1 MITIIIK
8 LIEYPYNFITFELI
22 KYLMRDFINKFYKH
36 HSLIYKGILFICST
50 VLIVYLFPK
59 SGKFKYNFEKGK
71 PWQSENLYAPF
82 NFAIKK
88 TVDELK
94 LEEKTIRDNAFL
106 YFNID
111 NTIEAKI
118 RESFESRFDKTFSD
132 SILKVERT
140 KLFKAG
146 ETIITELY
154 QFGVLSEDYE
164 FSETKVAILLDN
176 RVKQDKIFFSNLIQ
190 QDEVVLVI
198 EKTLLNWKLSNYKNT
213 FISLFFD
220 IVEPNVFFDKST
232 TDKVLQEALD
242 KIVPTRGSVEKGT
255 LIISK
260 GEVIEG
266 DKYQKLKSL
275 QSEYKSQVWNKSNY
289 VWILF
294 AYTLLVALA
303 LLMLLLFIKNYRPH
317 IFENNTKVTF
327 ILFNVLLMVFLTT
340 IVVNYNS
347 EYIYVV
353 PICILPLVFKA
364 FFDARLGLFAH
375 VITVLLLGFIVP
387 NSYEYM
393 FLQIIAGIVTI
404 LTVSELYKR
413 ANLFISVGQITL
425 IYIVAYFAFF
435 VIHEGTVENMEWEVF
450 IWFILCGLATLFVQP
465 LIYAYEKLFG
475 LVSDV
480 SLLELSDTNSKLL
493 KELSNKAPGTFH
505 HSLNVANLAES
516 CANEIGAN
524 AMLIRVGALY
534 HDIGK
539 MQNPT
544 YFTEN
549 QLTSLNPHD
558 ELSGRESAKI
568 IINHV
573 IDGIEI
579 ARKNKLPDRIIDFI
593 RTHHGT
599 TAVYYFYKKEKDL
612 DNEVDKIDFC
622 YPGPKPF
629 SKETAILMMCD
640 SVEAA
645 SKSIK
650 DPTSTKI
657 NDFVEKIINKQIKED
672 QFLNADITFK
682 EIESIKKVLKYKLAN
697 IYHLRIEYPE

>member
-1 MITIIIK
+1 MK
-8 LIEYPYNFITFELI
+8 E
-22 KYLMRDFINKFYKH
+22 FINKLYRN
-36 HSLIYKGILFICST
+36 HSLIYKGLLFICTT

-88 TVDELK
+88 TEDEIK
-94 LEEKTIRDNAFL
+94 DEKQILRDNSVL

-111 NTIEAKI
+111 NTVKTNVEN
-118 RESFESRFDKTFSD
+118 RFNTKFKSVFKD
-132 SILKVERT
+132 SISRNTRYKLLKTGRNIIK
-140 KLFKAG
+140 KL
-146 ETIITELY
+146 Y
-154 QFGVLSEDYE
+154 RFGILNEDYNFLE
-164 FSETKVAILLDN
+164 SKIVVLLDN
-176 RVKQDKIFFSNLIQ
+176 RVEKEKVLFSNLIE
-190 QDEVVLVI
+190 QDEIVSVI
-198 EKTLLNWKLSNYKNT
+198 ENELSNQNLSKYKNS
-213 FISLFFD
+213 FVSLFFD
-220 IVEPNVFFDKST
+220 LIEPNLIFDKSI
-232 TDKVLQEALD
+232 TDKALQEEFD
-242 KIVPTRGSVEKGT
+242 KIAYARGSIERGT
-255 LIISK
+255 LIVSK

-266 DKYQKLKSL
+266 DKFQILKSL
-275 QSEYKSQVWNKSNY
+275 QTEYESQVWNQSNY
-289 VWILF
+289 NWILF

-303 LLMLLLFIKNYRPH
+303 LLMLLLFLRKYRPVV
-317 IFENNTKVTF
+317 FENNTKVTF
-327 ILFNVLLMVFLTT
+327 IFFNIFLMVFITT
-340 IVVNYNS
+340 LVVNYNS
-347 EYIYVV
+347 KYIYVV

-435 VIHEGTVENMEWEVF
+435 VIHEGTVETIKWETF
-450 IWFILCGLATLFVQP
+450 AWFILCGLATLFVQP
-465 LIYAYEKLFG
+465 LIYVYEKLFG

-505 HSLNVANLAES
+505 HSLNVANLAEAS
-516 CANEIGAN
+516 ANEIGAN

-539 MQNPT
+539 MKNPA

-549 QLTSLNPHD
+549 QSTGINPHD
-558 ELSGRESAKI
+558 ELSSKESAKI
-568 IINHV
+568 ITDHV
-573 IDGIEI
+573 INGIEI
-579 ARKNKLPDRIIDFI
+579 ARKNNLPDRVIDFI

-599 TAVYYFYKKEKDL
+599 SVVYYFYRKEKEQ
-612 DNEVDKIDFC
+612 NKNVDAIDYS

-645 SKSIK
+645 SKSLK
-650 DPTSTKI
+650 EPTSTKI
-657 NDFVEKIINKQIKED
+657 DAFVESIINKQIED
-672 QFLNADITFK
+672 GQFLNANITFK
-682 EIESIKKVLKYKLAN
+682 EIQSIKKILKHKLAN

>member
-1 MITIIIK
+1 MK
-8 LIEYPYNFITFELI
+8 E
-22 KYLMRDFINKFYKH
+22 FINKLYRN
-36 HSLIYKGILFICST
+36 HSLIYKWLLFICTT

-88 TVDELK
+88 TEAEIKDEKQNL
-94 LEEKTIRDNAFL
+94 RDNSVL
-106 YFNID
+106 YFNVD
-111 NTIEAKI
+111 NAV
-118 RESFESRFDKTFSD
+118 KTNVENKFKAQFSGAFSD
-132 SILKVERT
+132 SISTRTTDKLLKTGHEIIK
-140 KLFKAG
+140 KL
-146 ETIITELY
+146 Y
-154 QFGVLSEDYE
+154 RFGILNEDYN
-164 FSETKVAILLDN
+164 FSDNKVVVLLDN
-176 RVKQDKIFFSNLIQ
+176 RVEKEKVLFSNLVE
-190 QDEVVLVI
+190 QDEIVSVI
-198 EKTLLNWKLSNYKNT
+198 EDELSNQNLSKYKNG
-213 FISLFFD
+213 FVSLFFD
-220 IVEPNVFFDKST
+220 LIEPNLVFDESITDKALQEEFDKI
-232 TDKVLQEALD
+232 AYA
-242 KIVPTRGSVEKGT
+242 RGSIEKGT
-255 LIISK
+255 LIVSK
-260 GEVIEG
+260 GEVVEG
-266 DKYQKLKSL
+266 DKFQVLKSL
-275 QSEYKSQVWNKSNY
+275 QTEYESQVWNQSNY
-289 VWILF
+289 NWILF

-303 LLMLLLFIKNYRPH
+303 LLMLLLFLRKYRPVV
-317 IFENNTKVTF
+317 FENNTKVTF
-327 ILFNVLLMVFLTT
+327 IFFNIFLMIFITT
-340 IVVNYNS
+340 LVVNYNS
-347 EYIYVV
+347 KYIYVV

-435 VIHEGTVENMEWEVF
+435 VIHEGTVETIKWETF
-450 IWFILCGLATLFVQP
+450 AWFILCGLATLFVQP
-465 LIYAYEKLFG
+465 LIYVYEKLFG

-493 KELSNKAPGTFH
+493 KEFSNKAPGTFH
-505 HSLNVANLAES
+505 HSLNVANLAEAS
-516 CANEIGAN
+516 ANEIGAN

-539 MQNPT
+539 MKNPA

-549 QLTSLNPHD
+549 QSTGINPHD
-558 ELSGRESAKI
+558 ELSAKESAKI
-568 IINHV
+568 ITDHV
-573 IDGIEI
+573 INGIEI
-579 ARKNKLPDRIIDFI
+579 ARKNNLPDRVIDFI

-599 TAVYYFYKKEKDL
+599 GVVYYFYMKEKEQNKSVDL
-612 DNEVDKIDFC
+612 LDFS

-645 SKSIK
+645 SKSLK
-650 DPTSTKI
+650 EPTSTKI
-657 NDFVEKIINKQIKED
+657 DAFVEKIINKQIED
-672 QFLNADITFK
+672 GQFLNANITFK
-682 EIESIKKVLKYKLAN
+682 EIQSIKKVLKHKLAN